1 MASEKPNRDDYFV
14 ARPLEASKHAFIV
27 ELSPTLSGW
36 RSSVRFAVTRMT
48 FTRAEARDVAYH
60 VIEVSQQIDEEDE

>member
-14 ARPLEASKHAFIV
+14 ARPLEASEHAFIV
-27 ELSPTLSGW
+27 ETVADAVQLAFFGP
-36 RSSVRFAVTRMT
+36 VAVTRMT

-60 VIEVSQQIDEEDE
+60 VIRACQEIEDA